1 MTEYWQDLKLE
12 GKETSGGLVAEAR
25 FAPESLWF
33 SGHFPGYPIVPGVA
47 LLYLAAEVLR
57 VGTAEGEKVTV
68 KSVRRVR
75 FRQPGRPGEGLT
87 VLVSPEEGNSEG
99 AYLFRLLSGG
109 ETVCTGSIL
118 AHRERP
124 GQEH

>member
-75 FRQPGRPGEGLT
+75 FRQPVRPGESLT
-87 VLVSPEEGNSEG
+87 VLVLRKRGTARRISVPSPLGGGNG
-99 AYLFRLLSGG
+99 LHGIHPR
-109 ETVCTGSIL
+109 TP
-118 AHRERP
+118 ERP
-124 GQEH
+124 GHEH